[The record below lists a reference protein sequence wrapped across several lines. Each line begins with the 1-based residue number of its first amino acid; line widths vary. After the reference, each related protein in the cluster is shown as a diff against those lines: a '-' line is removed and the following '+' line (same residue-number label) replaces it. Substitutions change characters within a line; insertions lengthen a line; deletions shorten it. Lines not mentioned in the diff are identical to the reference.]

1 MMSLDVTTLTQEQA
15 TDYRQDLIR
24 ALYNPGTD
32 FEFDDIDSETQYRA
46 QLEEVDKY
54 LATFPERT

>member
-1 MMSLDVTTLTQEQA
+1 MIILDVKTLTQYQA
-15 TDYRQDLIR
+15 ADYRQDLIR
-24 ALYNPGTD
+24 ALENPGTD
-32 FEFDDIDSETQYRA
+32 FEFDDVDSETQYRA